1 MGHPCSPV
9 VVHKHQTYR
18 PPSPHRGR
26 CSAWSSRDASF
37 SRPISSV
44 SWLAHQLLVHKIGPV
59 CRGQGETKE
68 ADHSRLEGGSFN
80 KTGNIHMRLILAD
93 CIVRTHQNLK
103 IYIEALTGFS
113 HMFCADG
120 LNNTLPL
127 SKLHPWMAP
136 AMGIVYRVY
145 IPRTGEGVRSLW
157 SPGSR
162 LRVNWQSH
170 PLDMT

>member
-1 MGHPCSPV
+1 M
-9 VVHKHQTYR
+9 VHKHQTYR

-103 IYIEALTGFS
+103 IYIEAVTRFS
-113 HMFCADG
+113 HTHHPDG
-120 LNNTLPL
+120 LSCTSL
-127 SKLHPWMAP
+127 SQDCVLEKFLVQ
-136 AMGIVYRVY
+136 GIKWNAHAK
-145 IPRTGEGVRSLW
+145 TKGGGEKPTAAQVQLSGQLEATPS
-157 SPGSR
+157 
-162 LRVNWQSH
+162 
-170 PLDMT
+170 